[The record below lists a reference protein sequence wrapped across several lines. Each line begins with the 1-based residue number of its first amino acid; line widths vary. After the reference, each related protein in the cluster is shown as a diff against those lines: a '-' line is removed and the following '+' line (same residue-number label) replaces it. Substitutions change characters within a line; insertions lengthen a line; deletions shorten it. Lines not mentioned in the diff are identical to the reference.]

1 MSLMS
6 LDMSMSSDLFITISS
21 HTSNSMRSLPST
33 QMVSSVI
40 RQKRR
45 VGREAGRKGRTLKR
59 RALPQGS
66 LSSLFRRI

>member
-21 HTSNSMRSLPST
+21 HTSYSMRSLPST

-45 VGREAGRKGRTLKR
+45 VGSEAGRKGRTLKR
-59 RALPQGS
+59 SALPRGS